1 MTSLPPA
8 TPGSPFPPGARLRAS
23 AEFKAV
29 FDGGR
34 RFNSSHLRLFALP
47 RAEAAVP
54 RLGVAVSKK
63 VDKRAVGRNRIKRV
77 MRECFRVERATL
89 PPGDYVLIAQPG
101 CRPLENDVLRA
112 QFLQL
117 LARARSL
124 KASAPPGTMPASPVG
139 VERPAP
145 ES

>member
-1 MTSLPPA
+1 MADPIFWSNVGVDVQTSL
-8 TPGSPFPPGARLRAS
+8 AS
-23 AEFKAV
+23 ALTITAISKA
-29 FDGGR
+29 
-34 RFNSSHLRLFALP
+34 ST
-47 RAEAAVP
+47 
-54 RLGVAVSKK
+54 GVVSYTGT
-63 VDKRAVGRNRIKRV
+63 DPTN
-77 MRECFRVERATL
+77 
-89 PPGDYVLIAQPG
+89 GDYVLIAQPG

>member
-1 MTSLPPA
+1 MRIDYKEFQAQMASELSA
-8 TPGSPFPPGARLRAS
+8 LGTPSKEEKSSSRVIALELS
-23 AEFKAV
+23 EF
-29 FDGGR
+29 
-34 RFNSSHLRLFALP
+34 SALP
-47 RAEAAVP
+47 AGAKVRLEAVNVTK
-54 RLGVAVSKK
+54 LQ
-63 VDKRAVGRNRIKRV
+63 
-77 MRECFRVERATL
+77 
-89 PPGDYVLIAQPG
+89 PGDYVLIAQPG